1 MSKVSPLCHVPI
13 IPLWS
18 CAGMFYKYCPPF
30 LAYVA
35 PETMVISGSR
45 LPQMVSVGSMS
56 GSMILL
62 QIWPL
67 LMSVPI
73 FPPCWC
79 LWSVLHPEKLISW
92 AVLLPRTMLT
102 WVVCSATEDHAKVSS
117 TCWGSCGCP
126 WSKLSPE
133 TTWKSMIHDPADCK
147 GQGSSLGHGI
157 ADYTLTVEK
166 GT

>member
-102 WVVCSATEDHAKVSS
+102 WVVCSAMEDHAKVVAHAGDHVAVPGPS
-117 TCWGSCGCP
+117 CHQKPRGSP
-126 WSKLSPE
+126 WS
-133 TTWKSMIHDPADCK
+133 MI
-147 GQGSSLGHGI
+147 L
-157 ADYTLTVEK
+157 LTVKVKEAL
-166 GT
+166 